1 MSIFDDVSR
10 FLEDRLE
17 EYLRDH
23 PHLELQALAE
33 QLDEQ
38 ASDTLRLIK
47 QLQSQEQALQEKIL
61 ATARDVQLWHER
73 IAKAQAKGRLDL
85 VEPAQAREA
94 ALLRQ
99 GNQLWGQMTAVKQQI
114 EQSQQ
119 LYRQMQARQQEVKE
133 RLATVAASPA
143 AWGNPPA
150 ADPNDPLEAAFH
162 AWDIEEELDALK
174 RNLSR

>member
-1 MSIFDDVSR
+1 MSVFDDVSR

-17 EYLRDH
+17 EYLRNN

-38 ASDTLRLIK
+38 ANDTLRLIA
-47 QLQSQEQALQEKIL
+47 QLQRQEQTLQEKIL

-73 IAKAQAKGRLDL
+73 IAKAQSKGRLDL

-119 LYRQMQARQQEVKE
+119 LYRQIQTRQQEVKQ
-133 RLATVAASPA
+133 RLATVQASPA
-143 AWGNPPA
+143 TWGTPPA

>member
-1 MSIFDDVSR
+1 MSVFDDVSR

-17 EYLRDH
+17 EYLRNN

-38 ASDTLRLIK
+38 ANDTLRLIA
-47 QLQSQEQALQEKIL
+47 QLQLQEQTLQEKIL

-73 IAKAQAKGRLDL
+73 IAKAQSKGRLDL

-119 LYRQMQARQQEVKE
+119 LYRQIQVRQQEVKQ
-133 RLATVAASPA
+133 RLATVQAGPTT
-143 AWGNPPA
+143 WGTPPA

-162 AWDIEEELDALK
+162 AWDIEDELDSLK
-174 RNLSR
+174 RNLSP

>member
-17 EYLRDH
+17 EYLRDN

-119 LYRQMQARQQEVKE
+119 LYRQMQVRQQEVKE
-133 RLATVAASPA
+133 RLATVQASPA
-143 AWGNPPA
+143 TWGTPPT

-162 AWDIEEELDALK
+162 AWDIEEELNALK